1 MGAYLQGDIR
11 SSQFDG
17 GVRVIPQAL
26 PLCKAN
32 SLQSGFELALATPED
47 DLELRELL
55 RHSPVPSPI
64 SVTFEREPSFFGA
77 CGIRGDHVQVCIG
90 RDRRTGKIIGMGTRS
105 ISSGFINGEPTPL
118 GYLSDLRLD
127 PPYRGGT
134 LIARGYR
141 LLKQLHEDRRTPLY
155 TTVIFT
161 ENQAALTTIASGRA
175 GLPQYHD
182 RGTIHSPGIN
192 IRGAKPPIDAD
203 CEIIR
208 GSEDLLPDIVECLN
222 RNNSQRQFAPV
233 HTISMFRDRWRK
245 FCIEDFH
252 VAVRGRNV
260 VGLVGCWDQSSYKQT
275 RIVGYGSRLRW
286 MVPLGNILRP
296 VTRMVRY
303 PKAGEEV
310 SYFYLSFIAIDNNNL
325 QLFRALLRSAYNAAV
340 GAGYLYAILAL
351 HERDPLLPALSE
363 YSLTPFFG
371 RLFCVT
377 FEDGTA
383 LVRKLD
389 QRLPYVEA
397 STF

>member
-1 MGAYLQGDIR
+1 MIA
-11 SSQFDG
+11 
-17 GVRVIPQAL
+17 PAL
-26 PLCKAN
+26 TLSKTISP
-32 SLQSGFELALATPED
+32 QSGFEIALATPAD

-55 RHSPVPSPI
+55 RHSPVPGPI

-90 RDRRTGKIIGMGTRS
+90 RDRRTGKIIGLGTRS
-105 ISSGFINGEPTPL
+105 ISSGFINGETIPL
-118 GYLSDLRLD
+118 GYLSDLRLE
-127 PPYRGGT
+127 PEYRGGT
-134 LIARGYR
+134 LVARGYR
-141 LLKQLHEDRRTPLY
+141 FLKQLHEDCRTRLY
-155 TTVIFT
+155 TTVIFS

-208 GSEDLLPDIVECLN
+208 GSEDLLPEIVECLN

-233 HTISMFRDRWRK
+233 HTISMFRDRWRN
-245 FCIEDFH
+245 FRIEDFH
-252 VAVRGRNV
+252 VAVRGSNV
-260 VGLVGCWDQSSYKQT
+260 VGVLGCWDQSSYKQT
-275 RIVGYGSRLRW
+275 RIVGYSSRLQW

-296 VTRMVRY
+296 VTGMARY

-310 SYFYLSFIAIDNNNL
+310 SYFYLSFIAVDDNNL
-325 QLFRALLRSAYNAAV
+325 QVFRALLRSAYNAAV

-351 HERDPLLPALSE
+351 HEQDPLLPALRE

-377 FEDGTA
+377 FGDGAA
-383 LVRKLD
+383 LVRELD
-389 QRLPYVEA
+389 ERVPYVEA